1 MSLTP
6 ILVVAFAL
14 AAVLAL
20 FALLQAGGARRSW
33 RARRRAGA
41 GARVVVGLVLLA
53 CSAFAALVGT
63 ALLGWRRLAAEAL
76 VATIDTRA
84 LDASRYAVGVELPDG
99 TRREVEL
106 DGDDW
111 QLDARVIKWKTTA
124 VVLGA
129 PPLYRLERIG
139 GRWHSIEQARSG
151 PYTIHALAAPATS
164 IDPWVLLHQLPE
176 RIDMIDADYGS
187 AAWLPMV
194 DNGRYTV
201 TLAASGGL
209 VARPAD
215 PATAQALRDAG
226 WFAP

>member
-6 ILVVAFAL
+6 FLVAAFGL
-14 AAVLAL
+14 AALLAL
-20 FALLQAGGARRSW
+20 FALLQGRAAGRCW
-33 RARRRAGA
+33 RTRRRGRAGV
-41 GARVVVGLVLLA
+41 RMIVGLVLLGCA
-53 CSAFAALVGT
+53 GLVALVGT
-63 ALLGWRRLAAEAL
+63 ALLGWHRLAAEAL

-84 LDASRYAVGVELPDG
+84 LGAQRYAVGVELPDG
-99 TRREVEL
+99 TRREVEI

-151 PYTIHALAAPATS
+151 PYTIHALSEPATA
-164 IDPWVLLHQLPE
+164 IDPWLLLRQLPE
-176 RIDMIDADYGS
+176 RVDWIDADYGS

-194 DNGRYTV
+194 DRGRYTV
-201 TLAASGGL
+201 L
-209 VARPAD
+209 VD
-215 PATAQALRDAG
+215 EDGTVSYEVE
-226 WFAP
+226 